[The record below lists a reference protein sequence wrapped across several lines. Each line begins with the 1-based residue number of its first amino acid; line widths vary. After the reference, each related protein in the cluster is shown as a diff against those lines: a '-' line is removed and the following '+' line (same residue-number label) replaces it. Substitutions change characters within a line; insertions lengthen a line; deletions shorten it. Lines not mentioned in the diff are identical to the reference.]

1 MRKYSFKRYAGVTMA
16 LFGAAALSLLLFFA
30 LFRIDAIHK
39 AFSHVCKTLMP
50 FIIGGSLAYV
60 ICPLCNIFEKT
71 YNKAFSFIKNEK
83 KRNNLANN
91 LSVFTG
97 LFIAILFI
105 YFMIIVIIPNLVNSV
120 VRLIQ
125 IIPDNVEKLIDFVQ
139 KFMNENQTLMK
150 YSEDIIDKTYKF
162 INDWLGNDF
171 LGYAQGIATGLSTGV
186 VNVIVVLFNVIIGFI
201 VAAYLLTA
209 RKKLARQGEM
219 IIYSIF
225 KKESAD
231 NVMEEIKYTDRVFS
245 GFVNGKILDALV
257 IALVC
262 YIGLKIFTLC
272 NPGKEMMSEI
282 LIAFIVGIFN
292 VIPFFGWYIAWI
304 IGALLCLIINPAQ
317 CLFFVIFNFILQQ
330 IDGNIIGPKILGN
343 TTGISSFWVL
353 FSILLFGDIWGFAG
367 MLLGVPIFAVIYHL
381 IKKWVFKK
389 LKINGM
395 ENLSE
400 AYEAEYPPNERE
412 KKLETGNSK

>member
-1 MRKYSFKRYAGVTMA
+1 MKKYSFKRYAGVTMA

-39 AFSHVCKTLMP
+39 AFSHICKTLMP
-50 FIIGGSLAYV
+50 FIIGGVLAYV
-60 ICPLCNIFEKT
+60 ICPICNFFDNI
-71 YNKAFSFIKNEK
+71 YNKVFKFIKNEK
-83 KRNNLANN
+83 KKKSLSNN

-97 LFIAILFI
+97 LLIAILFI

-125 IIPDNVEKLIDFVQ
+125 IIPDNVNKVIDFVQ
-139 KFMNENQTLMK
+139 KFLNENETLMK
-150 YSEDIIDKTYKF
+150 YSENIIDKTYTF
-162 INDWLGNDF
+162 INDWLGNEF
-171 LGYAQGIATGLSTGV
+171 LGYAQGIASGVSTGV
-186 VNVIVVLFNVIIGFI
+186 VNIIVVLFNVLIGFI

-209 RKKLARQGEM
+209 RKKLAKQGEM
-219 IIYSIF
+219 VVYSIF
-225 KKESAD
+225 KKERAAS
-231 NVMEEIKYTDRVFS
+231 VMEEIKYTDKVFS

-257 IALVC
+257 IALIC
-262 YIGLKIFTLC
+262 FISLKIFTIC

-292 VIPFFGWYIAWI
+292 VIPFFGWYIAWF
-304 IGALLCLIINPAQ
+304 IGTLLCLIVNPAQ

-353 FSILLFGDIWGFAG
+353 FAILLFGDIWGFAG

-381 IKKWVFKK
+381 IKKWVFKR

-400 AYEAEYPPNERE
+400 EYEMEYPPNERE
-412 KKLETGNSK
+412 KRLES